1 MTTATMRVLARVL
14 MGVVVAVTVARPAS
28 AVVTG
33 SIFGPGT
40 QTIAVAVVPP
50 VPPGGGA
57 ANALGTEFARVL
69 SRDLEL
75 SGYFRMIDPRTF
87 VAADGAADAV
97 DYVGWAAVGAQE
109 IVRGTIETSGDT
121 VTVEARLYDVAE
133 RREIADAGRRLQ
145 GPRAD
150 LPRLAHRY
158 ADHLLEALTGERGPF
173 DSKIALVSRRGGT
186 LKDLYVWTFDLPAP
200 VRLTQERSIVLSPS
214 WRPDRRGILFTSFR
228 AHRPR
233 LFDVDVATRAVTP
246 FTPGNAVYLGGAW
259 APDGSQALATREQ
272 DGNSDIELLDRFG
285 AVVRRLTDHWGI
297 DVSPAWAPDGTR
309 FAFCS
314 NRSGSPQIYVMN
326 LDGSGV
332 RRVSSSGNYNTQ
344 PAWSPKGDRLAWTT
358 RVGNASQLVVA
369 NADGSGA
376 RTITAV
382 GSNED
387 PSWAPDGRYLVFSS
401 ARGGLRTLWL
411 TDRDGRTLKQLT
423 PGNGDD
429 SQPAWSTRLD

>member
-1 MTTATMRVLARVL
+1 MTTTRLLVALAVAVLA
-14 MGVVVAVTVARPAS
+14 GAGPAG

-40 QTIAVAVVPP
+40 QTIAVAVTPLEPP
-50 VPPGGGA
+50 AGGA
-57 ANALGTEFARVL
+57 PGALGVEFARVL
-69 SRDLEL
+69 SRDLDF
-75 SGYFRMIDPRTF
+75 SGYFRVLDPRTF
-87 VAADGAADAV
+87 VQGAGVAPEGI

-109 IVRGTIETSGDT
+109 IVKGTIELSGDT

-133 RREIADAGRRLQ
+133 RREVGDAGRRLQ

-158 ADHLLEALTGERGPF
+158 ADHLLEVLTGERGPF
-173 DSKIALVSRRGGT
+173 DSRLALVSTRGGR
-186 LKDLYVWTFDLPAP
+186 LKELHTWTFDQPAP

-233 LFDVDVATRAVTP
+233 LFDLDAASRAVTP
-246 FTPGNAVYLGGAW
+246 FTPDRAVYLGGAW
-259 APDGSQALATREQ
+259 SPDGSQVLATREQ
-272 DGNSDIELLDRFG
+272 DGNTDIELLDRFG
-285 AVVRRLTDHWGI
+285 GVVRRLTDHWGI
-297 DVSPAWAPDGTR
+297 DVSPAWAPDGSR

-314 NRSGSPQIYVMN
+314 NRSGAPQIYVMN

-332 RRVSSSGNYNTQ
+332 RRVSSVGSYNTS

-358 RVGNASQLVVA
+358 RVGNTFQIVVA
-369 NADGSGA
+369 AADGSGA

-387 PSWAPDGRYLVFSS
+387 PAWAPDGRYVVFSS
-401 ARGGLRTLWL
+401 ARGGPRTLWL

-429 SQPAWSTRLD
+429 SQPSWSTRLD

>member
-1 MTTATMRVLARVL
+1 MIGTTRLLATMVVMALA
-14 MGVVVAVTVARPAS
+14 AASPAR

-40 QTIAVAVVPP
+40 QTIAIAVTPLEPP
-50 VPPGGGA
+50 AGGA
-57 ANALGTEFARVL
+57 PGALGVEFARVL
-69 SRDLEL
+69 SRDLNF
-75 SGYFRMIDPRTF
+75 SGYFRVIDPRTF
-87 VAADGAADAV
+87 VQGPGATPDAI
-97 DYVGWAAVGAQE
+97 DYVGWAAIGAQE
-109 IVRGTIETSGDT
+109 VVKGTIELSGDT
-121 VTVEARLYDVAE
+121 VTIEARLHDIAE
-133 RREIADAGRRLQ
+133 RREVGDAGRRLQ

-158 ADHLLEALTGERGPF
+158 ADHLLEVLTGERGPF
-173 DSKIALVSRRGGT
+173 DSRIALVSTRGGR
-186 LKDLYVWTFDLPAP
+186 LKELHTWTFDQSAP

-233 LFDVDVATRAVTP
+233 LFDLDAVTRAVTA
-246 FTPGNAVYLGGAW
+246 FTPDRAVYLGGAW
-259 APDGSQALATREQ
+259 SPDGSQVLATREQ
-272 DGNSDIELLDRFG
+272 DGNSDIDLLDRFG

-314 NRSGSPQIYVMN
+314 NRSGAPQIYVMN

-332 RRVSSSGNYNTQ
+332 RRVSSIGSYNTS

-358 RVGNASQLVVA
+358 RVGNAFQIVVA

-376 RTITAV
+376 RTITAG

-387 PSWAPDGRYLVFSS
+387 PAWAPDGRYVVFSS
-401 ARGGLRTLWL
+401 ARGGPRTLWL